1 MLVRSERA
9 IEVQAFMPKHQTNQA
24 SDQALLAEVRSE
36 MASPRVT
43 ESAHAELERQN
54 QNRRFNPASSE
65 KETRMPVEPVKT
77 QDDERQDGQPG
88 VSGETQNE
96 KPSSQSR
103 RGTNNQKN
111 GKLGNPKTSHQGD
124 PGPHGSSDPETAERN
139 KNKPLLDDWG
149 KGDKH

>member
-1 MLVRSERA
+1 
-9 IEVQAFMPKHQTNQA
+9 MPKHQTNQA

-54 QNRRFNPASSE
+54 QNRRLKLDSSE
-65 KETRMPVEPVKT
+65 KETCMPVESVKT
-77 QDDERQDGQPG
+77 QDNQSPDGLPG

-96 KPSSQSR
+96 KPGFQSR
-103 RGTNNQKN
+103 RGTKSQKN
-111 GKLGNPKTSHQGD
+111 GKLANSKTSQQSG
-124 PGPHGSSDPETAERN
+124 PGPHGSSDPQTAERN
-139 KNKPLLDDWG
+139 KDKPLLDDWG

>member
-1 MLVRSERA
+1 MRSERA
-9 IEVQAFMPKHQTNQA
+9 IEVDAFMLKHQTNQS

-54 QNRRFNPASSE
+54 QNRRLKLDSSE
-65 KETRMPVEPVKT
+65 KETHMPVESVKT
-77 QDDERQDGQPG
+77 QDNQSQDGQQG

-96 KPSSQSR
+96 KPGSQSR
-103 RGTNNQKN
+103 RGAKNQKN
-111 GKLGNPKTSHQGD
+111 GKLGNSKTSHQGD

>member
-1 MLVRSERA
+1 
-9 IEVQAFMPKHQTNQA
+9 MPKHQTNTS
-24 SDQALLAEVRSE
+24 SDQALLAEVTSE

-54 QNRRFNPASSE
+54 HNRRSKLDSGE
-65 KETRMPVEPVKT
+65 KEPHMPKESAKT
-77 QDDERQDGQPG
+77 QDNQSQDGQQ

-96 KPSSQSR
+96 KPGSQNR
-103 RGTNNQKN
+103 PGTKNQKN
-111 GKLGNPKTSHQGD
+111 NKPANSETNQQGG

-139 KNKPLLDDWG
+139 KNKPLMDDWG

>member
-1 MLVRSERA
+1 LVRSERA
-9 IEVQAFMPKHQTNQA
+9 IDVDAFMPKHQTNQA
-24 SDQALLAEVRSE
+24 SDQALLAEVTSE

-43 ESAHAELERQN
+43 ESAHAELKRQN
-54 QNRRFNPASSE
+54 QNRRLNLASSE
-65 KETRMPVEPVKT
+65 KETRMPVESVKT
-77 QDDERQDGQPG
+77 QDHQSQDGQQG

-103 RGTNNQKN
+103 RGTKNQKN
-111 GKLGNPKTSHQGD
+111 GKLASSKTSHQGG

-139 KNKPLLDDWG
+139 KNKPLMDDWG

>member
-1 MLVRSERA
+1 MRSERA
-9 IEVQAFMPKHQTNQA
+9 IEVDAFMLKHQTNQA

-54 QNRRFNPASSE
+54 QNRRLKLDSSE
-65 KETRMPVEPVKT
+65 KETHMPVESVKT
-77 QDDERQDGQPG
+77 EDNQSQDGQQG

-103 RGTNNQKN
+103 RGTKNQKN
-111 GKLGNPKTSHQGD
+111 GKLGNSKTSQQGD
-124 PGPHGSSDPETAERN
+124 PGPHGSSDPQTAERN
-139 KNKPLLDDWG
+139 KNKPLMDDWG

>member
-1 MLVRSERA
+1 
-9 IEVQAFMPKHQTNQA
+9 MPKHQTNQA

-54 QNRRFNPASSE
+54 QNRRLKLDSSE
-65 KETRMPVEPVKT
+65 KETHMPVESVKT
-77 QDDERQDGQPG
+77 QDNQSPDGLPG

-96 KPSSQSR
+96 KPGSQSR
-103 RGTNNQKN
+103 RGTKNQKN
-111 GKLGNPKTSHQGD
+111 SKPGNSKTSQQSD
-124 PGPHGSSDPETAERN
+124 PGPHGSSDPQTAERN
-139 KNKPLLDDWG
+139 KNKPLMDDWG